1 MKGQAVSLFR
11 LFNSVRHKIALV
23 AQVLIDHH
31 VHGHGPI
38 LEIEEI
44 GFAVH
49 KRAGL
54 AAFANADNP
63 GPFEMVVILR
73 HCAQVGLN
81 IRAKVIQI
89 VIEKKPFHAPGLLSV
104 AGSCFIAVLS
114 VGGEVFLSEE
124 IADQLEEH
132 IIGIQIHLAS
142 VILTR

>member
-1 MKGQAVSLFR
+1 
-11 LFNSVRHKIALV
+11 
-23 AQVLIDHH
+23 
-31 VHGHGPI
+31 
-38 LEIEEI
+38 
-44 GFAVH
+44 
-49 KRAGL
+49 
-54 AAFANADNP
+54 
-63 GPFEMVVILR
+63 MVVILR